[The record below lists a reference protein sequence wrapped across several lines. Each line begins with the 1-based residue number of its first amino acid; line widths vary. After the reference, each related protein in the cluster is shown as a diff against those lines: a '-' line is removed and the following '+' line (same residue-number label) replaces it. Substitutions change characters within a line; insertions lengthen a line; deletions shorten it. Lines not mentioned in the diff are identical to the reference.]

1 MNLSHLQLLPADRLR
16 ALCGLSPQAL
26 GTLLAAVLP
35 VLIARRTARQLAR
48 PDRKRALGGGRK
60 RRMSPAQEVL
70 LTLIYLRHN
79 VAHVV
84 VGALFGVSAD
94 TSEDVVYE
102 VLPVLREVCPAE
114 RYPAEKR
121 WQKGEP
127 SWTPETLDHVL
138 IDSFETPVPRP
149 SEAGAQKR
157 RYSGKKKRH
166 TLKSQVV
173 TDVNGEILT
182 LNPGHPG
189 PRSDKKLYEASGVET
204 QFPAAVKQGDLA
216 YLGTKMRVP
225 ERKPRGG
232 ELTPEQKAANRE
244 KARMRV
250 KVEHGIRRIKGWRIL
265 RGDYRLP
272 TGLFPM
278 VATVVVGLLQ
288 VSRLCG

>member
-1 MNLSHLQLLPADRLR
+1 MSPA
-16 ALCGLSPQAL
+16 AL

-35 VLIARRTARQLAR
+35 VLLMRRTARQVAR
-48 PDRKRALGGGRK
+48 PDRKRACGGGRK
-60 RRMSPAQEVL
+60 RRLSPAQEVL

-79 VAHVV
+79 VAHAV

-94 TSEDVVYE
+94 TSENVVYE

-114 RYPAEKR
+114 RYPAEKHWKR
-121 WQKGEP
+121 GEP
-127 SWTPETLDHVL
+127 TWRPETVDHVL

-149 SEAGAQKR
+149 SEAAAQKR

-173 TDVNGEILT
+173 SDVNGEILA
-182 LNPGHPG
+182 LHPGHPG
-189 PRSDKKLYEASGVET
+189 PRSDKKLYEASGAEA

-216 YLGTKMRVP
+216 YLGTTLRTP

-232 ELTPEQKAANRE
+232 ELTAAQKAANRE
-244 KARMRV
+244 KARVRV

-272 TGLFPM
+272 TGLFSL
-278 VATVVVGLLQ
+278 VATVVVGLVQ